1 MLEKSRVYASLLK
14 ERMDRARANMEKKAA
29 PAVQTPEPRRRGRP
43 SKAAKREPEP
53 DAQEEQALEKQKTS
67 DTPEEADGEL
77 PPIEQPAL
85 ISGTKLKGYQLE
97 GLAWMA
103 SLYENGISVNL
114 PLRMEAF
121 NSMHADAE
129 EGNFGGRN
137 GIGQGEEE
145 APLTASLV
153 FHSVHSFL
161 LRRSKL
167 SPSMH
172 STETD
177 LISLSV
183 GVYSSLP
190 VGVVPDMSAQWLS
203 AL

>member
-29 PAVQTPEPRRRGRP
+29 PAVQTPEQPPPRRRGRP

-53 DAQEEQALEKQKTS
+53 DAQEDQALKKQKTS

-85 ISGTKLKGYQLE
+85 ITGTKLKGYQLE

-103 SLYENGISVNL
+103 SLYENGISVSL
-114 PLRMEAF
+114 PLCMQAS

-129 EGNFGGRN
+129 EGNFGGRD
-137 GIGQGEEE
+137 GIGQGEET

-153 FHSVHSFL
+153 FHSQST
-161 LRRSKL
+161 RS
-167 SPSMH
+167 
-172 STETD
+172 
-177 LISLSV
+177 
-183 GVYSSLP
+183 YSDAPNYRLQRILP
-190 VGVVPDMSAQWLS
+190 RPI
-203 AL
+203 